1 MFVLHSAVTWGCLTL
16 TQGRRKRWALLR
28 RPLLVHSLENIST
41 GQILGPCSTLS
52 LWLSNNDGQ
61 IVHANVA
68 LIFPNLLMTILY
80 ILYYT
85 DYIKWVMTLTQR
97 MSIPSCWCQKAAGK
111 LFFSW
116 LTKTQKQHMEYDKTL
131 GVCTSLVHFTR
142 VQRDIALYSSACN
155 VISWGSARLIL
166 LLVVLC
172 LSLIPF

>member
-1 MFVLHSAVTWGCLTL
+1 MGLSDTDSGEEETVSPSQETPAGS
-16 TQGRRKRWALLR
+16 LLGKYFYWTNLR
-28 RPLLVHSLENIST
+28 T
-41 GQILGPCSTLS
+41 ILYIQP
-52 LWLSNNDGQ
+52 NNDGQ
-61 IVHANVA
+61 IVHPNVA

-97 MSIPSCWCQKAAGK
+97 TSIPSCWCQKAAGK

-116 LTKTQKQHMEYDKTL
+116 LTKTQKQGAGHMEYDKTL
-131 GVCTSLVHFTR
+131 DLCTSLVHFTR

-166 LLVVLC
+166 LLLC
-172 LSLIPF
+172 YV

>member
-1 MFVLHSAVTWGCLTL
+1 MFVLHSAVTWGCLTR

-41 GQILGPCSTLS
+41 GPISGPYSTLS

-61 IVHANVA
+61 IVHPNVA

-80 ILYYT
+80 ILYYI

-97 MSIPSCWCQKAAGK
+97 RSIPSCWCQKAAGK
-111 LFFSW
+111 LFSSW
-116 LTKTQKQHMEYDKTL
+116 LTKTKKQGAGHMEYDKTL

-142 VQRDIALYSSACN
+142 VQRDIALYSSA
-155 VISWGSARLIL
+155 SRGSARLML